1 MGYPIGKAAEKSG
14 LSIHTL
20 RYYEKEGL
28 LPFVERTPSGQ
39 RNFKE
44 DDFVWLSV
52 ITCLKETGMPIK
64 DIKEFIDWC
73 LEGDSTLEKRL
84 NMFQKQKE
92 FVQAQMDALQKHLDR
107 IDHKIWYYET
117 AVKAGTEAIHH
128 DQKCNVSSNCNNL

>member
-1 MGYPIGKAAEKSG
+1 MGYTIGKAAEKSG

-28 LPFVERTPSGQ
+28 LPFVERTTSGQ

-84 NMFQKQKE
+84 NMFQRQKE
-92 FVQAQMDALQKHLDR
+92 FVQAQMDAMQKHMDR
-107 IDHKIWYYET
+107 IEHKIWYYET

-128 DQKCNVSSNCNNL
+128 NQKCNVSTIPEDL